1 MIEDI
6 TFLYCFIDDFCKER
20 GKEIQRYLIENGTKI
35 RKPTRVPGLTLSEII
50 TIIVF
55 FYQSK
60 CRTFKHF
67 YQYLEEHH
75 KRDFP
80 KMPSYERFIILKK
93 RIVPILSDLFH
104 CILSKDTTYAYI
116 DSTALRVCHNKRTGS
131 HMVFK

>member
-55 FYQSK
+55 F
-60 CRTFKHF
+60 
-67 YQYLEEHH
+67 
-75 KRDFP
+75 
-80 KMPSYERFIILKK
+80 
-93 RIVPILSDLFH
+93 
-104 CILSKDTTYAYI
+104 
-116 DSTALRVCHNKRTGS
+116 
-131 HMVFK
+131 